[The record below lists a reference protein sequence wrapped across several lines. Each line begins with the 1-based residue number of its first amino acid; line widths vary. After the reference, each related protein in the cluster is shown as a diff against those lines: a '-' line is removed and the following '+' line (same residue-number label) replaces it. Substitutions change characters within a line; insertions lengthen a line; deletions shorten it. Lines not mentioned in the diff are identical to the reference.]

1 MPQEVP
7 PVPDLAALLKRPV
20 PDNVY
25 GTLAR
30 TFVPAELG
38 RVVPATENYVT
49 HMPFVSK
56 GTNYFLVLTD
66 TKLYQVSDTLAK
78 KRKVWDLKEIRSIT
92 GDDEHI
98 VLTLVT
104 RVGSDDVHQEQ
115 KVLMGEQ
122 FPCQSFPFLF
132 ANRSR
137 VVWQQYLES
146 KIVPA
151 PEVYQCHFF
160 VAYQETPKKKT
171 GACVVLSTAAV
182 FVCTLK
188 SGLPAAVKDR
198 FAADKLTA
206 LAAVPGNDR
215 AVRLTLGDAT
225 PVCVAAT
232 ADERNALTYELRRL
246 VWDTRKVSL
255 PVQNS

>member
-1 MPQEVP
+1 M
-7 PVPDLAALLKRPV
+7 
-20 PDNVY
+20 
-25 GTLAR
+25 
-30 TFVPAELG
+30 
-38 RVVPATENYVT
+38 
-49 HMPFVSK
+49 
-56 GTNYFLVLTD
+56 
-66 TKLYQVSDTLAK
+66 
-78 KRKVWDLKEIRSIT
+78 
-92 GDDEHI
+92 
-98 VLTLVT
+98 
-104 RVGSDDVHQEQ
+104 
-115 KVLMGEQ
+115 
-122 FPCQSFPFLF
+122 
-132 ANRSR
+132 
-137 VVWQQYLES
+137 
-146 KIVPA
+146 PA

-232 ADERNALTYELRRL
+232 ADERNALFVSPLPFLLHAHASAKPRLTNAHTLRRTYELRRL